1 MSEPTMH
8 LITDSAAVKAI
19 GHDEQGL
26 HVTYKTGKTYLH
38 AGVSADQFNGLMKAP
53 SKGTFLAAHISKK
66 YPGVAK

>member
-1 MSEPTMH
+1 MH

-19 GHDEQGL
+19 GHDESGL

-38 AGVSADQFNGLMKAP
+38 AGVTAEKFHDLLKAP

-66 YPGVAK
+66 FPGVAK